1 MIFVIKIFGQT
12 DTNFSSNGD
21 KILQPKKCRIHK
33 RDNGDY
39 YADIECS
46 PEYSSYIKNG
56 NIVICPTPTGEQA
69 FRFLNPELNKNKIK
83 VKAKHVYYDSDNY
96 LIQDSYVVLKTCN
109 QALEHINAA
118 TDNASPF
125 TTISDI
131 TSIHSFRCVRKS
143 LNQAVST
150 ILERWGGHLVRD
162 NFNIAIR
169 SSIGADNGVT
179 IRYGKNLKGIQK
191 TEDWNSVVTKL
202 LPVGKDGL
210 LLDEIYLYSDT
221 QYALPYTKTVTF
233 TQDLEQEEGE
243 TDDAYTFRLKE
254 DLKQQ
259 ATAYLAANCIPKI
272 NYTVKA
278 NIEKI
283 TDIGDTIDV
292 IDEALGIS
300 LTTHVIAFEYDAILE
315 KFVQVEFGSTKEKL
329 SNLLNNVSNSTA
341 QQITQRDDQLSAKL
355 SDELSEAA
363 DKIWG
368 ALGSSY
374 VIYEG
379 SQILIVD
386 KLPKEEATNVMRIN
400 SAGIGFSTTGINGAF
415 TSAWT
420 LDGTLNMQAIN
431 VINLAAD
438 LIKGGTLK
446 LGSNLNEYGQIQIYN
461 EANTLIGK
469 FDKDGVILYGTNGT
483 YLVMNP
489 VVGFAGYDSEGNL
502 MFWVS
507 EDEFHMKKSVVEE
520 EITLCSKVRF
530 IPITL
535 YDTDGTTVINDG
547 IGLVSTN

>member
-1 MIFVIKIFGQT
+1 
-12 DTNFSSNGD
+12 
-21 KILQPKKCRIHK
+21 
-33 RDNGDY
+33 
-39 YADIECS
+39 
-46 PEYSSYIKNG
+46 
-56 NIVICPTPTGEQA
+56 
-69 FRFLNPELNKNKIK
+69 
-83 VKAKHVYYDSDNY
+83 
-96 LIQDSYVVLKTCN
+96 
-109 QALEHINAA
+109 
-118 TDNASPF
+118 
-125 TTISDI
+125 
-131 TSIHSFRCVRKS
+131 VRKS
-143 LNQAVST
+143 LNEAVST
-150 ILERWGGHLVRD
+150 VLERWGGHLVRD
-162 NFNIAIR
+162 NNIIGIR

-179 IRYGKNLKGIQK
+179 IRYGKNLKEIQK
-191 TEDWNSVVTKL
+191 TEDWTNVVTKL

-221 QYALPYTKTVTF
+221 QYALPYTKTVSF
-233 TQDLEQEEGE
+233 TQEIEREEGE

-254 DLKQQ
+254 DLRQQ
-259 ATAYLAANCIPKI
+259 ATAYLTANCVPKI

-292 IDEALGIS
+292 IDEGLGIS

-315 KFVQVEFGSTKEKL
+315 KFVQVEFGNSKEKL
-329 SNLLNNVSNSTA
+329 SNLMNSVSASTS
-341 QQITQRDDQLSAKL
+341 QQITQRDQ
-355 SDELSEAA
+355 ELAVMLNEELQAAA

-368 ALGSSY
+368 ALGNSY
-374 VIYEG
+374 CIYEG
-379 SQILIVD
+379 NQILIVD

-400 SAGIGFSTTGINGAF
+400 SAGIGFSTSGINGAF

-431 VINLAAD
+431 VINLVAD

-446 LGSNLNEYGQIQIYN
+446 LGSNLNEYGQIKIYN
-461 EANTLIGK
+461 EANTLIGT

-489 VVGFAGYDSEGNL
+489 VVGFAGYDSGGNL
-502 MFWVS
+502 TFWVS

>member
-1 MIFVIKIFGQT
+1 MIKIFGLT
-12 DTNFSSNGD
+12 DTEFSSNGD
-21 KILQPKKCRIHK
+21 EILQPTKCRIHK
-33 RDNGDY
+33 RDNGEY

-46 PEYSSYIKNG
+46 PDYSEYIQNG
-56 NIVICPTPTGEQA
+56 RIVVCPTPTGEQP
-69 FRFLNPELNKNKIK
+69 FRFLNPEITKNKIK
-83 VKAKHVYYDSDNY
+83 VKAKHRYYDSENY
-96 LIQDSYVVLKTCN
+96 LIQDSYVVDKNCN
-109 QALEHINAA
+109 QALEHLNAA
-118 TDNASPF
+118 TDNESPF
-125 TTISDI
+125 TTVSDV
-131 TSIHSFRCVRKS
+131 TSINSFRCVRKS
-143 LNQAVST
+143 LNEAVNVV
-150 ILERWGGHLVRD
+150 LERWGGHLVRD
-162 NFNIAIR
+162 NNIIAIR

-179 IRYGKNLKGIQK
+179 IRYGKNLKEIKK
-191 TEDWNSVVTKL
+191 TEDWNNVVTKL

-210 LLDEIYLYSDT
+210 LLDEIYLYSEQ
-221 QYALPYTKTVTF
+221 QYALPYTKSINF
-233 TQDLEQEEGE
+233 TQEIEQGENE
-243 TDDAYTFRLKE
+243 TDDEYTFRLKE

-259 ATAYLAANCIPKI
+259 GTAYLAENCVPKI

-292 IDEALGIS
+292 IDEGLGIS

-315 KFVQVEFGSTKEKL
+315 KFIQVEFGNSKEKL
-329 SNLLNNVSNSTA
+329 SDLMSDVAANTS
-341 QQITQRDDQLSAKL
+341 QQITERDQELSVKL
-355 SDELSEAA
+355 SEELSEAA

-368 ALGSSY
+368 ALGNSY
-374 VIYEG
+374 CIYEG
-379 SQILIVD
+379 NQILVVD

-400 SAGIGFSTTGINGAF
+400 SSGIGFSTSGINGAF

-431 VINLAAD
+431 VINLVAD

-489 VVGFAGYDSEGNL
+489 VVGFAGYDSDGNL
-502 MFWVS
+502 TFWVS

-520 EITLCSKVRF
+520 EITLCNKVRF

>member
-1 MIFVIKIFGQT
+1 MIKIFGQT

-21 KILQPKKCRIHK
+21 IILKPTKCKIHNQ
-33 RDNGDY
+33 DNGEY

-46 PEYSSYIKNG
+46 SDYSSYIQNG
-56 NIVICPTPTGEQA
+56 RIVVCPTPTGDQA

-83 VKAKHVYYDSDNY
+83 VKAKHVYYDSENY
-96 LIQDSYVVLKTCN
+96 LIQDSYIVDKNCN
-109 QALEHINAA
+109 QALEHLNAA
-118 TDNASPF
+118 TDNTSPF
-125 TTISDI
+125 TTLSDVA
-131 TSIHSFRCVRKS
+131 SINSFRCIRKS
-143 LNQAVST
+143 LNEAVST
-150 ILERWGGHLVRD
+150 VLERWGGHLVRD
-162 NFNIAIR
+162 NFNIQIR

-179 IRYGKNLKGIQK
+179 IRYGKNLKEIKK
-191 TEDWNSVVTKL
+191 TEDWNNVVTKL

-210 LLDEIYLYSDT
+210 LLDEAYLYSEQ
-221 QYALPYTKTVTF
+221 QYALPYTKTVSF
-233 TQDLEQEEGE
+233 NQELEQEEGE
-243 TDDAYTFRLKE
+243 TDDEYTFRLKE
-254 DLKQQ
+254 DLRQQ
-259 ATAYLAANCIPKI
+259 ATAYLTENCVPKI
-272 NYTVKA
+272 NYTVTA

-283 TDIGDTIDV
+283 TFIGDTIDV

-315 KFVQVEFGSTKEKL
+315 KFVQVEFGNSKEKL
-329 SNLLNNVSNSTA
+329 SNLLSSVSSNTDK
-341 QQITQRDDQLSAKL
+341 QITERDQELSVKL
-355 SDELSEAA
+355 SEELSEAA

-368 ALGSSY
+368 ALGNSY
-374 VIYEG
+374 CIYQG
-379 SQILIVD
+379 DQILIVD

-400 SAGIGFSTTGINGAF
+400 SAGIGFSTSGINGPF

-420 LDGTLNMQAIN
+420 IDGTLNMQAIN
-431 VINLAAD
+431 VINLVAD

-461 EANTLIGK
+461 EANKLIGK
-469 FDKDGVILYGTNGT
+469 FDKDGVILYGTTGT

-489 VVGFAGYDSEGNL
+489 VVGFAGYDSDGNL
-502 MFWVS
+502 TFWVS

-520 EITLCSKVRF
+520 EITLCNKVRF

>member
-1 MIFVIKIFGQT
+1 MIKIFGQT
-12 DTNFSSNGD
+12 DTNYSTNGD
-21 KILQPKKCRIHK
+21 KILQPTRCRVRK
-33 RDNGDY
+33 ADNGEY

-46 PEYSSYIKNG
+46 SEYAEYIQHG
-56 NIVICPTPTGEQA
+56 NVVVCPTPTGEQP
-69 FRFLNPELNKNKIK
+69 FRFQNPEVRKDKIK
-83 VKAKHVYYDSDNY
+83 VKAKHTYYDSENY
-96 LIQDSYVVLKTCN
+96 LIQDSYVVDKNCN
-109 QALEHINAA
+109 QALEHLNAA
-118 TDNASPF
+118 TDNVSPF
-125 TTISDI
+125 TTVSDVE
-131 TSIHSFRCVRKS
+131 SINSFRCIRKS
-143 LNQAVST
+143 LNEAVST
-150 ILERWGGHLVRD
+150 VLERWGGHLVRD

-169 SSIGADNGVT
+169 AEIGADNGVT
-179 IRYGKNLKGIQK
+179 IRYGKNLKEIKK
-191 TEDWNSVVTKL
+191 TEDWSNVVTKL

-221 QYALPYTKTVTF
+221 QYALPYTKTVSF
-233 TQDLEQEEGE
+233 TQEIEQEEGE

-254 DLKQQ
+254 DLRQQ
-259 ATAYLAANCIPKI
+259 ATAYLAENCVPKI

-292 IDEALGIS
+292 IDETLGIN
-300 LTTHVIAFEYDAILE
+300 LTTHVIAFEYDCLLE
-315 KFVQVEFGSTKEKL
+315 KFAQIEFGNTKEKL
-329 SNLLNNVSNSTA
+329 SDLMSTVESSTSE
-341 QQITQRDDQLSAKL
+341 QITQRDQELSAKL
-355 SDELSEAA
+355 SDELSSAA

-368 ALGSSY
+368 ALGNSY
-374 VIYEG
+374 CIYEG
-379 SQILIVD
+379 NQILIVD

-400 SAGIGFSTTGINGAF
+400 SGGIGFSTTGINGAF

-431 VINLAAD
+431 VINLVAD

-446 LGSNLNEYGQIQIYN
+446 LGSNLNEYGQIKIYN
-461 EANTLIGK
+461 EANTLIGT

-489 VVGFAGYDSEGNL
+489 VVGFAGYDSGGNL
-502 MFWVS
+502 TFWVS

-520 EITLCSKVRF
+520 EITLCNKVRF

>member
-1 MIFVIKIFGQT
+1 MIKIFGQT
-12 DTNFSSNGD
+12 DTLFSTNGD
-21 KILQPKKCRIHK
+21 KVLQPTKCKIHK
-33 RDNGDY
+33 QDNGEY

-46 PEYSSYIKNG
+46 SDYSSYIQNG
-56 NIVICPTPTGEQA
+56 RIVVCPTPTGNQA
-69 FRFLNPELNKNKIK
+69 FRFLNPEITKAKIK
-83 VKAKHVYYDSDNY
+83 VKAKHVYYDSENY
-96 LIQDSYVVLKTCN
+96 LIKDSNVVNKNCN
-109 QALEHINAA
+109 QALEHLNAA
-118 TDNASPF
+118 TDNESPF
-125 TTISDI
+125 TTLSDVA
-131 TSIHSFRCVRKS
+131 SINSFRCVRKS
-143 LNQAVST
+143 LNEAVNVV
-150 ILERWGGHLVRD
+150 LERWGGHLVRD

-179 IRYGKNLKGIQK
+179 IRYGKNLKEIKK
-191 TEDWNSVVTKL
+191 TEDWSNVVTKL

-210 LLDEIYLYSDT
+210 LLDEVYLYSEQ
-221 QYALPYTKTVTF
+221 QYALPYTKSINF
-233 TQDLEQEEGE
+233 TQELEQEEGE
-243 TDDAYTFRLKE
+243 TDDEYTFRLKE
-254 DLKQQ
+254 DLRQQ
-259 ATAYLAANCIPKI
+259 ATAYLTANCVPKI

-292 IDEALGIS
+292 IDEGLGIS

-315 KFVQVEFGSTKEKL
+315 KFVQVEFGNSKEKL
-329 SNLLNNVSNSTA
+329 SNLMNSVSASTS
-341 QQITQRDDQLSAKL
+341 QQITQRDQ
-355 SDELSEAA
+355 ELAVMLNEELQAAA
-363 DKIWG
+363 DKIWS
-368 ALGSSY
+368 ALGNSY
-374 VIYEG
+374 CIYQG
-379 SQILIVD
+379 DQILIVD

-400 SAGIGFSTTGINGAF
+400 SAGIGFSNTGINGTF

-420 LDGTLNMQAIN
+420 IDGTLNMQAIN
-431 VINLAAD
+431 VINLVAD

-502 MFWVS
+502 TFWVS

-535 YDTDGTTVINDG
+535 YDTGGTTVINDG

>member
-1 MIFVIKIFGQT
+1 MIKIFGQT
-12 DTNFSSNGD
+12 DTEFSSNGD
-21 KILQPKKCRIHK
+21 VILQATKARLHKK
-33 RDNGDY
+33 DNGDY
-39 YADIECS
+39 YVEIECS
-46 PEYSSYIKNG
+46 TDYSQHIKNG
-56 NIVICPTPTGEQA
+56 NIVVCPTPTGDQA

-83 VKAKHVYYDSDNY
+83 VKAKHVYYDSENY
-96 LIQDSYVVLKTCN
+96 LIKDSYVVEKNCN
-109 QALEHINAA
+109 QALEHLNAA
-118 TDNASPF
+118 TDNTSPF
-125 TTISDI
+125 TTVSDV
-131 TSIHSFRCVRKS
+131 TSINSFRCVRQS
-143 LNQAVST
+143 LNEAVST
-150 ILERWGGHLVRD
+150 VLERWGGHLVRD
-162 NFNIAIR
+162 NFNIAVR
-169 SSIGADNGVT
+169 AAIGADNGVT
-179 IRYGKNLKGIQK
+179 IRYGKNLKEIQK

-221 QYALPYTKTVTF
+221 QYAIPYTKTVSF
-233 TQDLEQEEGE
+233 TQDLEQGEEE
-243 TDDAYTFRLKE
+243 TDDEYQYRLVQ

-259 ATAYLAANCIPKI
+259 ATAYLAENCKPKI

-278 NIEKI
+278 NIERI
-283 TDIGDTIDV
+283 TDIGDTIEV
-292 IDEALGIS
+292 IDEDLQID
-300 LTTHVIAFEYDAILE
+300 LTTHVVAFEYDCILE
-315 KFVQVEFGSTKEKL
+315 KFIQVEFGNTKEKL
-329 SNLLNNVSNSTA
+329 SNLLSNVSSSTS
-341 QQITQRDDQLSAKL
+341 QQITQRDDELSAKL
-355 SDELSEAA
+355 SEELSAAA

-379 SQILIVD
+379 NQILVVD

-400 SAGIGFSTTGINGAF
+400 SQGIAFSTSGINGAF

-431 VINLAAD
+431 VINLVAD

-489 VVGFAGYDSEGNL
+489 VVGFAGYDSEGNQL
-502 MFWVS
+502 FWVT
-507 EDEFHMKKSVVEE
+507 EDEFHMKKSVIEE

-530 IPITL
+530 IPITI

-547 IGLVSTN
+547 IGLVST

>member
-1 MIFVIKIFGQT
+1 MIKIFGQT

-21 KILQPKKCRIHK
+21 KILQPTKCRIHK
-33 RDNGDY
+33 QDNGEY

-46 PEYSSYIKNG
+46 PDYADYIQNG
-56 NIVICPTPTGEQA
+56 RIVVCPTPTGDQA
-69 FRFLNPELNKNKIK
+69 FRFLNPELNRSKIK
-83 VKAKHVYYDSDNY
+83 VKAKHVYYDSENY
-96 LIQDSYVVLKTCN
+96 LIKDSNVVNKNCN
-109 QALEHINAA
+109 QALEHLNAA
-118 TDNASPF
+118 TDNESPF
-125 TTISDI
+125 TTVSDV
-131 TSIHSFRCVRKS
+131 TSINSFRCVRKS
-143 LNQAVST
+143 LNEAVNVV
-150 ILERWGGHLVRD
+150 LERWGGHLVRD
-162 NFNIAIR
+162 NFNIAVR

-179 IRYGKNLKGIQK
+179 IRYGKNLKEIKK
-191 TEDWNSVVTKL
+191 TEDWNNVVTKL

-210 LLDEIYLYSDT
+210 LLDEVYLYSET
-221 QYALPYTKTVTF
+221 QYALPYTKAISF
-233 TQDLEQEEGE
+233 NQEIEQGEEE
-243 TDDAYTFRLKE
+243 TDEAYNFRLQE
-254 DLKQQ
+254 DLRQQ
-259 ATAYLAANCIPKI
+259 ATAYLAENCVPKI

-278 NIEKI
+278 NVEKI

-292 IDEALGIS
+292 IDETLGIE

-315 KFVQVEFGSTKEKL
+315 KFVQVEFGNSKEKL
-329 SNLLNNVSNSTA
+329 SNLMSSVADSTS
-341 QQITQRDDQLSAKL
+341 QQITERDQELAVKL
-355 SDELSEAA
+355 SEELSEAA

-368 ALGSSY
+368 ALGNSY
-374 VIYEG
+374 CIYQG
-379 SQILIVD
+379 DQILIVD

-400 SAGIGFSTTGINGAF
+400 SAGIGFSTSGINGAF

-431 VINLAAD
+431 VINLVAD

-446 LGSNLNEYGQIQIYN
+446 LGSNLNEYGQIKIYN
-461 EANTLIGK
+461 EANTLIGT

-489 VVGFAGYDSEGNL
+489 VVGFAGYDSGGNL
-502 MFWVS
+502 TFWVS

-535 YDTDGTTVINDG
+535 YDTNNTTVINDG

>member
-1 MIFVIKIFGQT
+1 MIKIFGLT
-12 DTNFSSNGD
+12 DTEYSSNGD
-21 KILQPKKCRIHK
+21 KILQPTKCRIHK
-33 RDNGDY
+33 RDNGEY

-46 PEYSSYIKNG
+46 SDYSEYIQNG
-56 NIVICPTPTGEQA
+56 RIVVCPTPTGEQA
-69 FRFLNPELNKNKIK
+69 FRFLNPELNKKKIK
-83 VKAKHVYYDSDNY
+83 VKAKHVYYDSENY
-96 LIQDSYVVLKTCN
+96 LIRDSYVVKLNCN
-109 QALEHINAA
+109 QALEHLNAA
-118 TDNASPF
+118 TDNESPF
-125 TTISDI
+125 TTVSDV
-131 TSIHSFRCVRKS
+131 TSINSFRCVRKS
-143 LNQAVST
+143 LTEAVST
-150 ILERWGGHLVRD
+150 VLERWGGHLVRD
-162 NFNIAIR
+162 NFTIAVR

-179 IRYGKNLKGIQK
+179 IRYGKNLKEIKK
-191 TEDWNSVVTKL
+191 TEDWNNVVTKL

-210 LLDEIYLYSDT
+210 LLDEVYLYSEQ
-221 QYALPYTKTVTF
+221 QYALPYTKTVSF
-233 TQDLEQEEGE
+233 NQDIEQEENE
-243 TDDAYTFRLKE
+243 TDDAYTYRLKE

-259 ATAYLAANCIPKI
+259 ATAYLAENCVPKI

-292 IDEALGIS
+292 IDEGLGIS

-315 KFVQVEFGSTKEKL
+315 KFIQVEFGNSKEKL
-329 SNLLNNVSNSTA
+329 SNLMSTVA
-341 QQITQRDDQLSAKL
+341 DSTSQQITERDQELSAKL
-355 SDELSEAA
+355 SEELSEAA

-368 ALGSSY
+368 ALGNSY
-374 VIYEG
+374 CIYQG
-379 SQILIVD
+379 DQILIVD

-400 SAGIGFSTTGINGAF
+400 SAGIGFSTSGINGAF

-431 VINLAAD
+431 VINLVAD

-446 LGSNLNEYGQIQIYN
+446 LGSNLNEYGQIKIYN
-461 EANTLIGK
+461 EANTLIGT
-469 FDKDGVILYGTNGT
+469 FDKDGVVLYGTNGT

-489 VVGFAGYDSEGNL
+489 VVGFAGYDSDGNL
-502 MFWVS
+502 TFWVS

-520 EITLCSKVRF
+520 EITLCNKVRF

>member
-1 MIFVIKIFGQT
+1 MIKIFGQT
-12 DTNFSSNGD
+12 DTEFSTNGD
-21 KILQPKKCRIHK
+21 IILKPTKCRIHK
-33 RDNGDY
+33 QDNGEY

-46 PEYSSYIKNG
+46 SEYSDYIKNG
-56 NIVICPTPTGEQA
+56 NIVVCPTPTGNQP
-69 FRFLNPELNKNKIK
+69 FRFLNPELNKAKIK
-83 VKAKHVYYDSDNY
+83 VKAKHVYYDSENY
-96 LIQDSYVVLKTCN
+96 LIQDSYVVDKNCN
-109 QALEHINAA
+109 QALEHLNAA
-118 TDNASPF
+118 TDNESPF
-125 TTISDI
+125 TTVSDV
-131 TSIHSFRCVRKS
+131 TSINSFRCVRKS
-143 LNQAVST
+143 LYEAVST
-150 ILERWGGHLVRD
+150 VLERWGGHIVRD

-179 IRYGKNLKGIQK
+179 IRYGKNLKEIQK
-191 TEDWNSVVTKL
+191 TEDWNNVITKI

-210 LLDEIYLYSDT
+210 LLDEVYLYSDR
-221 QYALPYTKTVTF
+221 QYALPYTKTVSF
-233 TQDLEQEEGE
+233 NQDIEQEENE

-254 DLKQQ
+254 DLRQQ
-259 ATAYLAANCIPKI
+259 ATAYLAENCVPKI

-283 TDIGDTIDV
+283 TDIGDTIEV
-292 IDEALGIS
+292 IDETLGID
-300 LTTHVIAFEYDAILE
+300 LITHVISFEYDAILE
-315 KFVQVEFGSTKEKL
+315 KFVEIEFGNSKEKL
-329 SNLLNNVSNSTA
+329 SNLMSNVSANTS
-341 QQITQRDDQLSAKL
+341 QQITQRDQELSAKL
-355 SDELSEAA
+355 SDELSSAA

-368 ALGSSY
+368 ALGNSY
-374 VIYEG
+374 CIYEG
-379 SQILIVD
+379 NQILIVD
-386 KLPKEEATNVMRIN
+386 KLPKEDATNVMRIN
-400 SAGIGFSTTGINGAF
+400 SAGIGFSTSGINGAF

-431 VINLAAD
+431 VINFTAD

-446 LGSNLNEYGQIQIYN
+446 LGSNLNEYGQILIYN

-502 MFWVS
+502 TFWVS

-520 EITLCSKVRF
+520 EITLCNKVRF

>member
-1 MIFVIKIFGQT
+1 MIKLFGQT
-12 DTNFSSNGD
+12 DTEFSSNGD
-21 KILQPKKCRIHK
+21 KILQPTKCRIYK
-33 RDNGDY
+33 SDNGDY

-46 PEYSSYIKNG
+46 PDYSDYIKNG
-56 NIVICPTPTGEQA
+56 NIVVCPTPTGEQP
-69 FRFLNPELNKNKIK
+69 FRFRNPELNKSKIK
-83 VKAKHVYYDSDNY
+83 AKAKHTYYDSENY
-96 LIQDSYVVLKTCN
+96 LIQDSYVVDKNCN
-109 QALEHINAA
+109 QALEHLNAA
-118 TDNASPF
+118 TDNISPF
-125 TTISDI
+125 TTVSDV
-131 TSIHSFRCVRKS
+131 TSINSFRCVRKS
-143 LNQAVST
+143 LNEAVST
-150 ILERWGGHLVRD
+150 VLERWGGHLVRD
-162 NFNIAIR
+162 KFNIAIR
-169 SSIGADNGVT
+169 SHIGADNGVT
-179 IRYGKNLKGIQK
+179 IRYGKNLKEIQK
-191 TEDWNSVVTKL
+191 TEDWTNVVTKL

-210 LLDEIYLYSDT
+210 LLDEVYVYSDI
-221 QYALPYTKTVTF
+221 QYDLPYTKTINF
-233 TQDLEQEEGE
+233 TQELEKEENE
-243 TDDAYTFRLKE
+243 TDESYTFRLKE
-254 DLKQQ
+254 DLRQQ
-259 ATAYLAANCIPKI
+259 ATAYVQANCTPNV

-292 IDEALGIS
+292 IDEELGIS

-315 KFVQVEFGSTKEKL
+315 KFVQVEFGNSREKL
-329 SNLLNNVSNSTA
+329 SSLMSNISSSTSK
-341 QQITQRDDQLSAKL
+341 QITIRDQELAAI
-355 SDELSEAA
+355 LSEELAEA
-363 DKIWG
+363 EDKIWG
-368 ALGSSY
+368 ALSSSY
-374 VIYEG
+374 CIYEG
-379 SQILIVD
+379 NQILIVD

-400 SAGIGFSTTGINGAF
+400 SSGIGFSSSGINGAF

-420 LDGTLNMQAIN
+420 IDGTLNMQAIN
-431 VINLAAD
+431 VINLVAD

-502 MFWVS
+502 TFWVS

-520 EITLCSKVRF
+520 EITLCNKVRF

>member
-1 MIFVIKIFGQT
+1 MIKIFGQT
-12 DTNFSSNGD
+12 DTEYSSNGD
-21 KILQPKKCRIHK
+21 IILKPTKCRIHK
-33 RDNGDY
+33 RDNSEY

-46 PEYSSYIKNG
+46 PDYSGYIQNG
-56 NIVICPTPTGEQA
+56 RIVVCPTPTGDQA
-69 FRFLNPELNKNKIK
+69 FRFLNPEVTKAKIK
-83 VKAKHVYYDSDNY
+83 VKAKHVYYDSENY
-96 LIQDSYVVLKTCN
+96 LIQDSYVVNKNCN
-109 QALEHINAA
+109 QALEHLNAA
-118 TDNASPF
+118 TDNESPF
-125 TTISDI
+125 TTVSDV
-131 TSIHSFRCVRKS
+131 TSINSFRCVRKS
-143 LNQAVST
+143 LNEAVNT
-150 ILERWGGHLVRD
+150 VLERWGGHLVRN
-162 NFNIAIR
+162 NFTIAIR

-179 IRYGKNLKGIQK
+179 IRYGKNLKEIKK
-191 TEDWNSVVTKL
+191 TEDWNNVVTKL

-210 LLDEIYLYSDT
+210 LLDEVYLYSEQ
-221 QYALPYTKTVTF
+221 QYALPYTKTVSF
-233 TQDLEQEEGE
+233 NQEIEQEENE
-243 TDDAYTFRLKE
+243 TDDAYTYRLKE
-254 DLKQQ
+254 DLRQQ
-259 ATAYLAANCIPKI
+259 ATAYLAENCVPKI

-292 IDEALGIS
+292 IDEGLGIS

-315 KFVQVEFGSTKEKL
+315 KFIQVEFGNSKEKL
-329 SNLLNNVSNSTA
+329 SNLMSSVSSNTDK
-341 QQITQRDDQLSAKL
+341 QITERDQELSVKL
-355 SDELSEAA
+355 SEELSEAA

-368 ALGSSY
+368 ALGNSY
-374 VIYEG
+374 CIYQG
-379 SQILIVD
+379 DQILIVD

-400 SAGIGFSTTGINGAF
+400 SAGIGFSTSGINGAF

-431 VINLAAD
+431 VINLVAD

-489 VVGFAGYDSEGNL
+489 VVGFAGYDSDGNL
-502 MFWVS
+502 TFWVS

-520 EITLCSKVRF
+520 EITLCNKVRF

>member
-1 MIFVIKIFGQT
+1 MIKIFGVT
-12 DTNFSSNGD
+12 DTEYSSNGD
-21 KILQPKKCRIHK
+21 KILQPTKCRIHK
-33 RDNGDY
+33 RDNGEY
-39 YADIECS
+39 YAEIECS
-46 PEYSSYIKNG
+46 TEYSEFIQNG
-56 NIVICPTPTGEQA
+56 RIVVCPTPTGNQA
-69 FRFLNPELNKNKIK
+69 FRFLNPEITKAKIK
-83 VKAKHVYYDSDNY
+83 VKAKHVYYDSENY
-96 LIQDSYVVLKTCN
+96 LIKDSNVVNKNCN
-109 QALEHINAA
+109 QALEHLNAA
-118 TDNASPF
+118 TDNESPF
-125 TTISDI
+125 TTLSDVA
-131 TSIHSFRCVRKS
+131 SINSFRCVRKS
-143 LNQAVST
+143 LNEAVNAV
-150 ILERWGGHLVRD
+150 LERWGGHLVRD
-162 NFNIAIR
+162 NFDIAIR

-179 IRYGKNLKGIQK
+179 IRYGKNLKEIKK
-191 TEDWNSVVTKL
+191 TEDWNNVVTKL

-210 LLDEIYLYSDT
+210 LLDEVYLYSEQ
-221 QYALPYTKTVTF
+221 QYALPYTKTVSF
-233 TQDLEQEEGE
+233 TQEIEKEEGE
-243 TDDAYTFRLKE
+243 TDDAYIFRLKE
-254 DLKQQ
+254 DLRQQ
-259 ATAYLAANCIPKI
+259 ATAYLAANCVPKI

-292 IDEALGIS
+292 IDEGLGIS

-315 KFVQVEFGSTKEKL
+315 KFIQVEFGNSKEKL
-329 SNLLNNVSNSTA
+329 SSLMANVSASTSV
-341 QQITQRDDQLSAKL
+341 QITQRDQ
-355 SDELSEAA
+355 ELAVMLNEELQAAA

-368 ALGSSY
+368 ALSNSY
-374 VIYEG
+374 CIYEG
-379 SQILIVD
+379 NQILIVD

-400 SAGIGFSTTGINGAF
+400 SAGIGFSTSGINGAF

-431 VINLAAD
+431 VINLVAD

-489 VVGFAGYDSEGNL
+489 VVGFAGYDSDGNL
-502 MFWVS
+502 TFWVS

-520 EITLCSKVRF
+520 EITLCNKVRF

>member
-1 MIFVIKIFGQT
+1 MIKIFGQT

-21 KILQPKKCRIHK
+21 KILQTTKCRIHK
-33 RDNGDY
+33 QDNGEY

-46 PEYSSYIKNG
+46 PDYADYIQNG
-56 NIVICPTPTGEQA
+56 RIVVCPTPTGEQP
-69 FRFLNPELNKNKIK
+69 FRFLNPELNRSKIK
-83 VKAKHVYYDSDNY
+83 VKAKHVYYDSENY
-96 LIQDSYVVLKTCN
+96 LIKDSNVVNKNCN
-109 QALEHINAA
+109 QALEHLNAA
-118 TDNASPF
+118 TDNESPF
-125 TTISDI
+125 TTVSDV
-131 TSIHSFRCVRKS
+131 TSINSFRCVRKS
-143 LNQAVST
+143 LNEAVNVV
-150 ILERWGGHLVRD
+150 LERWGGHLVRD
-162 NFNIAIR
+162 NFNIAVR

-179 IRYGKNLKGIQK
+179 IRYGKNLKEIKK
-191 TEDWNSVVTKL
+191 TEDWNNVVTKL

-210 LLDEIYLYSDT
+210 LLDEVYLYSET
-221 QYALPYTKTVTF
+221 QYALPYTKAISF
-233 TQDLEQEEGE
+233 NQEIEQGEEE
-243 TDDAYTFRLKE
+243 TDEAYNFRLQE
-254 DLKQQ
+254 DLRQQ
-259 ATAYLAANCIPKI
+259 ATAYLAENCVPKI

-278 NIEKI
+278 NVEKI

-292 IDEALGIS
+292 IDETLGIE

-315 KFVQVEFGSTKEKL
+315 KFVQVEFGNSKEKL
-329 SNLLNNVSNSTA
+329 SNLMSSVADSTS
-341 QQITQRDDQLSAKL
+341 QQITERDQELAVKL
-355 SDELSEAA
+355 SEELSEAA

-368 ALGSSY
+368 ALGNSY
-374 VIYEG
+374 CIYQG
-379 SQILIVD
+379 DQILIVD

-400 SAGIGFSTTGINGAF
+400 SAGIGFSTSGINGAF

-431 VINLAAD
+431 VINLVAD

-446 LGSNLNEYGQIQIYN
+446 LGSNLNEYGQIKIYN
-461 EANTLIGK
+461 EANTLIGT

-489 VVGFAGYDSEGNL
+489 VVGFAGYDSGGNL
-502 MFWVS
+502 TFWVS

-535 YDTDGTTVINDG
+535 YDTNNTTVINDG